1 MTKTKALGRG
11 LGNLIGGNKTSAN
24 PNTTDQ
30 DNLQNLKNILIS
42 EIQLNPSQP
51 RKTFSEESIA
61 ELSETIKLH
70 GVIQPIVVIQKD
82 NAYELVSGE
91 RRLRACKLAG
101 LVKIP
106 AVIKNYSAEE
116 AIEIAIIENIQREDL
131 NPIEEAMAY
140 QELIDKLSLKVTDV
154 AARVGKNRTTV
165 SNLLRLLNLPDEIK
179 TLLKEGKITE
189 GHARPLL
196 SIGDKTKMYSIA
208 NMIIEKGMTVRE
220 VEEMVNSLLDSDS
233 LKVKLDR
240 KRDPSI
246 IHTESKIR
254 NKLLA
259 KVNLSHNE
267 KTGKGKI
274 IINYSNLDEMERI
287 INTMGI

>member
-11 LGNLIGGNKTSAN
+11 LGNLIGGNKTSAG
-24 PNTTDQ
+24 PNMDMDT
-30 DNLQNLKNILIS
+30 LQNLKNIQIS
-42 EIQLNPSQP
+42 EIVLNPSQP
-51 RKTFSEESIA
+51 RKTFSEQSIS
-61 ELSETIKLH
+61 ELAETIRLH
-70 GVIQPIVVIQKD
+70 GVIQPIVVIKRE
-82 NAYELVSGE
+82 NGYELVSGE
-91 RRLRACKLAG
+91 RRLRACQQVG
-101 LVKIP
+101 LVRIP
-106 AVIKNYSAEE
+106 AVVKNYSPEE
-116 AIEIAIIENIQREDL
+116 ALEIAIIENIQREDL

-140 QELIDKLSLKVTDV
+140 QELINKLSLKVTDI
-154 AARVGKNRTTV
+154 AARVGKNRTTI
-165 SNLLRLLNLPDEIK
+165 SNLIRLLNLPDEIK
-179 TLLKEGKITE
+179 TLVKEGKISE

-196 SIGDKTKMYSIA
+196 SIGDKTKMKSIA

-246 IHTESKIR
+246 VHTESKIR
-254 NKLLA
+254 NKLLT

-274 IINYSNLDEMERI
+274 VINYSNIDEMERI
-287 INTMGI
+287 IKIFGI